1 MSTARE
7 GTAARLVNWLRA
19 GMPEGVAR
27 AEYMALVSVLHKELS
42 AEEID
47 QVAEA
52 LMAEA
57 YDDELITHDEIRDMI
72 ASRVHDVATEEDIE
86 QVSLFLAKSGVHLED
101 GLPGA
106 E

>member
-57 YDDELITHDEIRDMI
+57 VSYTHLDVYKRQHLDCVGPRLWSAHCGTTEFESQVTD
-72 ASRVHDVATEEDIE
+72 ASRRE
-86 QVSLFLAKSGVHLED
+86 
-101 GLPGA
+101 
-106 E
+106 